1 MVGILVGIKNVEFTN
16 EQTNQ
21 TVKGRRFYIT
31 YEDHSDNMLG
41 KACDSKFFSDDS
53 KVVMPKELIIGRP
66 YEFVYEA
73 QGLTGKATLVEI
85 KALK

>member
-21 TVKGRRFYIT
+21 KVKGRRFYIT
-31 YEDHSDNMLG
+31 YEDPSIIG
-41 KACDSKFFSDDS
+41 KACDSKFFSDDTQV
-53 KVVMPKELIIGRP
+53 KLPNELIIGKP

-73 QGLTGKATLVEI
+73 QGLSGKATLVEV
-85 KALK
+85 KPLK